1 MTVYAGHLE
10 VMTISTLITVLVA
23 GAVYE
28 IYKRIAFVLI
38 LQIKAFS
45 SQEVFE
51 HLHAICT

>member
-28 IYKRIAFVLI
+28 IYKRIAFVFMVQTLKNS
-38 LQIKAFS
+38 LTDKTEFD
-45 SQEVFE
+45 
-51 HLHAICT
+51 